1 MDSHGHARLTPM
13 RKASVIRGLRVSI
26 VIPLY
31 NEEDNVGLLAGE
43 LAAIQ
48 PALGAAEVLLVDDG
62 SRDATWAKIEA
73 AARLHPFIRG
83 IRCLKNGGQTSA
95 MLAGLRRAR
104 GEIIVTL
111 DGDLQNNP
119 ADIPRLVDLVGP
131 VDVVCGFRAKRRDT
145 WSRRVAS
152 RIGNGIRNWVTADG
166 LRDTGCSLKAFH
178 RRCIADLPPVNGA
191 HRFMGAYFRINGR
204 TMNQIPVDHR
214 PRQHGVSKYTNL
226 KRLPKTAYDLLGFA
240 WYRSRLLQEPP
251 IVETPAA

>member
-1 MDSHGHARLTPM
+1 M
-13 RKASVIRGLRVSI
+13 RAMRASI

-31 NEEDNVGLLAGE
+31 NEEDNVGPLVAE

-48 PALGAAEVLLVDDG
+48 PALGQAEVLLVDDG
-62 SRDATWAKIEA
+62 SKDATWARIEA
-73 AARLHPFIRG
+73 AARQHPFLRG
-83 IRCLKNGGQTSA
+83 IRCLKNGGQSSA

-104 GEIIVTL
+104 GEVIVTL

-119 ADIPRLVDLVGP
+119 ADIPQMDDRVGP
-131 VDVVCGFRAKRRDT
+131 VDVVCGYRAKRRDS

-178 RRCIADLPPVNGA
+178 RRCIPDLPPVNGV
-191 HRFMGAYFRINGR
+191 HRFMGAYFRQHGR
-204 TMNQIPVDHR
+204 TIEQIPVDHR

-226 KRLPKTAYDLLGFA
+226 KRLPKTTFDLIGFA
-240 WYRSRLLQEPP
+240 WYRSRLLREPP
-251 IVETPAA
+251 VAETPPA